1 MALNFTF
8 RCVANVLSINNLC
21 YINSLYPCE
30 LEMKDITYFETYSDI
45 LLEKDVTG
53 GNLITKLYDKSYDF

>member
-1 MALNFTF
+1 MLLMFYPLTTYFT
-8 RCVANVLSINNLC
+8 C
-21 YINSLYPCE
+21 NSLYPCE
-30 LEMKDITYFETYSDI
+30 LEMKDTPYFETYSDI

>member
-1 MALNFTF
+1 MALNLTF

-21 YINSLYPCE
+21 YISSLYPCE
-30 LEMKDITYFETYSDI
+30 LEIKDITYFETYSDI
-45 LLEKDVTG
+45 LLEKDVAG